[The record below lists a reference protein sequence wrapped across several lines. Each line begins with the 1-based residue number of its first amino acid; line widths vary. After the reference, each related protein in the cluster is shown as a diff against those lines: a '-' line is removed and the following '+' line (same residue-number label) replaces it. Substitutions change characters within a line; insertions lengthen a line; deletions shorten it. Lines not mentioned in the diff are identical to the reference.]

1 MRGWATIVQPG
12 VAEHMQPKG
21 DRMDLDL
28 SIASMAQP
36 VGVFG
41 IGHQE
46 VEGLVGVRVEI
57 GLGTDCRF
65 GLSVVQGL

>member
-1 MRGWATIVQPG
+1 
-12 VAEHMQPKG
+12 
-21 DRMDLDL
+21 MDLDL

-57 GLGTDCRF
+57 GQGTDCRF